1 MNDNNYARGLHV
13 LLYFIMI
20 ILNIVLGHFSRP
32 WEDYAFIAI
41 LIIYYVITL
50 VILTYFG
57 SRRRTSLGQHM
68 MLSGIL
74 MLISAWGAGMNT
86 GNLPVY
92 YVMSYVP
99 LITLMTYME
108 QKYYGRFLII
118 YYIQLILSFF
128 VPLKFNEVVG
138 DNILK
143 VTYFLIAVIFGILM
157 YYFLKMMLFRDRYL
171 AEQEQSVN
179 DLQKVIMAKCVEAKA
194 ATKSKSDF
202 LSNMSHEIRT
212 PLNAILGMNE
222 MILRENRDDTIAKYA
237 GNVDRS
243 GQMLL
248 SLINDVLDFSKI
260 ESGKLELVMSEYQIF
275 MVIKDIITMLDGRFK
290 KKELKLITNI
300 SSDIPKVLLGDD
312 VRIKQIMTNI
322 ITNAVKYTAEGSVEI
337 SVQAQALS
345 DDAKTL
351 LIISVKDTGQ
361 GMSEENLKKLF
372 DSFSRFN
379 QKENRQIEGTGL
391 GMAITKS
398 LIDAMKGTIEVYSEL
413 GKGSEFVV
421 KIPQK
426 IVDATPSGD
435 FDAYS
440 SKELSAKKRDESK
453 FIRPDASALIVDDS
467 RVNLAVAKGLLK
479 YSKMKVTTASSGAE
493 CLKLVSENK
502 YDIILLDHMM
512 PQMDGIETLKH
523 IKDEHMCD
531 DTPIVA
537 LTANAV
543 GNAKEMYLSNGFDD
557 YLSKPISGDG
567 LEDIMRKWL
576 KPVTLGEDDVHK

>member
-32 WEDYAFIAI
+32 WENYAFIAI
-41 LIIYYVITL
+41 LIAYYVITL

-531 DTPIVA
+531 DTPIIA